1 MPTYSYFCDSCKKSF
16 ELFSTIA
23 NYTTNPECVHCES
36 VDTSRDY
43 DTDLKSIC
51 PSVKKS
57 DGELKTL
64 GDLAKRNADRMSD
77 DQKISLYQKH
87 NSYKEEKLETKPLPS
102 GMSYKKKPP
111 KPLWPGNNTKKKRRD
126 TK

>member
-1 MPTYSYFCDSCKKSF
+1 
-16 ELFSTIA
+16 
-23 NYTTNPECVHCES
+23 
-36 VDTSRDY
+36 
-43 DTDLKSIC
+43 DLKSIC